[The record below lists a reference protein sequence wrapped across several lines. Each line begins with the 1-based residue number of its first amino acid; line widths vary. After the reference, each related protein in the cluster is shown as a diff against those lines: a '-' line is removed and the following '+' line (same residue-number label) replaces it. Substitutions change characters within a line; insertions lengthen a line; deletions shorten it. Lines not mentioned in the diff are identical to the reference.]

1 MGRVFRR
8 ANGQGIA
15 LSLGAGKLER
25 EEGASE
31 MRAAHAHRP
40 AVRDHEPLHR
50 REAEADPAL
59 LRGRPLAAN
68 VRLENALAELL
79 RDARA
84 AVGDLEG
91 DHVAAGADAEM
102 DAADGRVA
110 HVLEAVADEIREQD
124 GEDSGR

>member
-8 ANGQGIA
+8 ANGQGVA
-15 LSLGAGKLER
+15 LSLGAGKLEP

-40 AVRDHEPLHR
+40 AVREDEALHG

-59 LRGRPLAAN
+59 PRSCPLAAN
-68 VRLENALAELL
+68 VRLEDPLAELL

-84 AVGDLEG
+84 AVGDLED
-91 DHVAAGADAEM
+91 DHVAAGAGGPGAPGGWRGPPLLL
-102 DAADGRVA
+102 AFGG
-110 HVLEAVADEIREQD
+110 
-124 GEDSGR
+124 GES